1 MKPPPAPAP
10 LRLAVVVSHPI
21 QYYAPWFQWMRNE
34 AGLDF
39 HVFYLWSAG
48 ATPALDPQFG
58 QTMAWDVDLCGGYA
72 HEFVPNTARRP
83 GTDHFFGLRNPDL
96 TARLEAYAPSAVLLF
111 GYAYDAHL
119 RVIAWAGRR
128 RVPLIFRGDS
138 HLLGRGNLGFWK
150 EVVLGRLYRRFA
162 AVLYTGHANRAY
174 FERLGVPAA
183 RLFFAP
189 HSVDAARFNPE
200 RADVQAAA
208 AGLRRELGLDSATRV
223 VLFAGKFVPAKQ
235 PLALLEAFLDLAPRQ
250 AVLVF
255 AGDGEQRT
263 ALESRAAERG
273 ALGTSIR
280 LLPFTNQAAMP
291 ALHAI
296 ASVFVL
302 PSRGVSETWGLA
314 VNEAMHMG
322 VPALVSDRVGCQP
335 DLVTDG
341 VTGWVFAADDPS
353 GLRRALERALSVGD
367 DARRTL
373 RAAVMDRI
381 SGYRYPQTTAGLLQ
395 ACASLTPS

>member
-1 MKPPPAPAP
+1 MKPPHAPAP
-10 LRLAVVVSHPI
+10 RRLAMVVSHPI
-21 QYYAPWFQWMRNE
+21 QYYAPWFQWMRSE
-34 AGLDF
+34 AGIEL

-48 ATPALDPQFG
+48 ATPTHDPQFG
-58 QTMAWDVDLCGGYA
+58 RTLAWDVDLCCGYS
-72 HEFVPNTARRP
+72 HEFVPNTARRA
-83 GTDHFFGLRNPDL
+83 GTDHFLGLRNPEL
-96 TARLEAYAPSAVLLF
+96 TTRLEAYAPSAVLLF
-111 GYAYDAHL
+111 GYAYDSHL

-138 HLLGRGNLGFWK
+138 HLLGRENLAVWK
-150 EVVLGRLYRRFA
+150 RVLLGRLYRRFA
-162 AVLYTGHANRAY
+162 AVLYAGLANRAY

-189 HSVDAARFNPE
+189 HSVDATHFNPD
-200 RADVQAAA
+200 RPDVQAAA
-208 AGLRRELGLDSATRV
+208 AALRRELGLDAQTRV
-223 VLFAGKFVPAKQ
+223 VPSAGKFVPAKQ
-235 PLALLEAFLDLAPRQ
+235 PLALLEAFLDLAPTQ

-255 AGDGEQRT
+255 AGDGEQR
-263 ALESRAAERG
+263 APLETRASERG
-273 ALGTSIR
+273 ALGTSVR

-302 PSRGVSETWGLA
+302 PSRGSSETWGLA

-322 VPALVSDRVGCQP
+322 VPALVSDRVGCQQ

-353 GLRRALERALSVGD
+353 GLRRSLERALSAGE
-367 DARRTL
+367 DARRDL
-373 RAAVMDRI
+373 RAAVLDRI
-381 SGYRYPQTTAGLLQ
+381 RGYCFPQTTSGLLQ
-395 ACASLTPS
+395 ACSTLPPS